1 MPEPEN
7 PAPEAPAPGSPA
19 PAAPRPLRAG
29 TILALALLALLAL
42 VLGRRG
48 AEPPAPSP
56 AAANA
61 ASDYVLIDNRTAEE
75 FAAGHLPGAH
85 NLPYDDIAQTIA
97 AVAPDKNAA
106 IKLYCRSGR
115 RSGIAKETLGKMG
128 YAKVENLGGMP
139 DAAKALG
146 LAVVK

>member
-7 PAPEAPAPGSPA
+7 PAPEATAQGSPA
-19 PAAPRPLRAG
+19 PAAPRPLCAG

-48 AEPPAPSP
+48 AEPPTP
-56 AAANA
+56 AAANT

-128 YAKVENLGGMP
+128 YVKVENLGGMP

-146 LAVVK
+146 LAIVK